1 MAGLGRWPLAPKP
14 NRTLKYKNG
23 RDHHILSPQT
33 HQLPNLQQELH
44 GTRIAPIVPGIGNPL
59 L

>member
-1 MAGLGRWPLAPKP
+1 MAGLGRWPLAPKL
-14 NRTLKYKNG
+14 NRTLKYKTG
-23 RDHHILSPQT
+23 GITTYCHLKLT
-33 HQLPNLQQELH
+33 PNLQQELH